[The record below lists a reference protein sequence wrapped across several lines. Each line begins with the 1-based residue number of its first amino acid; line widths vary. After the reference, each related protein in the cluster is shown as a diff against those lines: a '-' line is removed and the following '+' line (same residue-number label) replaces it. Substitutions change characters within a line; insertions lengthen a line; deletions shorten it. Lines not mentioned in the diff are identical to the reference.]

1 MNTLNSLQVG
11 GVWDI
16 SNADRL
22 GRSEI
27 ELVNIFIEGMAKL
40 IELEQKLEQAQDI
53 EADVKKV
60 KETRP
65 KVVN

>member
-60 KETRP
+60 KETKP